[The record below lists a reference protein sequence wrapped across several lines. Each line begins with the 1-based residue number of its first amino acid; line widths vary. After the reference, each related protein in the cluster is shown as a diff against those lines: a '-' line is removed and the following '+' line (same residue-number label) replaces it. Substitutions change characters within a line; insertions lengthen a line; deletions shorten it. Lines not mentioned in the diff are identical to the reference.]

1 MVRRRQRIS
10 LSAPCKVNIIS
21 GHILKEKNLYR
32 FFSSVDSSI
41 PDNKEFHGPSVGK
54 DSPFL
59 YCILTNKDEK
69 QLSCP
74 PAIKLVQTTKA
85 GKTQKYLLR
94 GDSEGF
100 INMWAVPDFS
110 LDEIKQLQNS
120 NSTGKCE

>member
-1 MVRRRQRIS
+1 MS
-10 LSAPCKVNIIS
+10 LSLIEMIRNHKQANI
-21 GHILKEKNLYR
+21 Y
-32 FFSSVDSSI
+32 FSSI

-59 YCILTNKDEK
+59 YCVLSNKDEK
-69 QLSCP
+69 PLSCP
-74 PAIKLVQTTKA
+74 PSMKLVQTTRG

-100 INMWAVPDFS
+100 INMWAVPDIT

-120 NSTGKCE
+120 NATTKGLKFFFFVALTFTK